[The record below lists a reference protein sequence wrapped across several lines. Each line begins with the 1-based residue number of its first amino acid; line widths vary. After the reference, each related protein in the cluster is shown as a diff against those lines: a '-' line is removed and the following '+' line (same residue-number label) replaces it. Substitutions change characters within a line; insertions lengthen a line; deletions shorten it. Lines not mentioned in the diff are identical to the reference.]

1 MLNLF
6 LNQSILS
13 FFLVM
18 RLMVT
23 TMTWIAL
30 TAFENFANCALRWNS
45 KKQWQYELSAAR
57 QILTSRTRIWK
68 QFPHQDLKIFFTP
81 VYKNIFHMRLDFLE
95 IFVHTGVSL
104 ASRPGNASTLSDSMK
119 VKIIIS
125 FFSHVFRALGL
136 FSSNETSG
144 EGKGDLWWS

>member
-1 MLNLF
+1 
-6 LNQSILS
+6 
-13 FFLVM
+13 
-18 RLMVT
+18 
-23 TMTWIAL
+23 
-30 TAFENFANCALRWNS
+30 
-45 KKQWQYELSAAR
+45 
-57 QILTSRTRIWK
+57 
-68 QFPHQDLKIFFTP
+68 
-81 VYKNIFHMRLDFLE
+81 MRLDFLE
-95 IFVHTGVSL
+95 IFVYTGVSL